1 MPRIEGVA
9 RKTTKEENEIF
20 AHVGPGTPLGET
32 FRRYWWAVGISE
44 DLKDKPTYI
53 RVLCEDLV
61 LWREAGGKPALLGSR
76 CSHRRTNLCFGT
88 VESNGLRCRHHG
100 WLYDPKG
107 VVLETPGEADE
118 SFRKS
123 IKHVAYPTQELGGM
137 IFAYFGPEPAPILPK
152 YDMLAGEGS
161 RHAFIQGVEAASWL
175 AVVENGLDPVHSTFL
190 HRDMPTMKERDW
202 REEVAG
208 EETWFEPIITQ
219 TSVGPVELGICYIVR
234 RPRKSGSGDLI
245 QVHGQTLPAF
255 NVSVGRWATPI
266 DDTHTLHVRVAW
278 RADGRDPGKGMYS
291 RVPVVAEPYK
301 EYLAFEDLPVEERN
315 APHPELGYSQK
326 LYPRQGEQ
334 DASMLISQGGMT
346 DRENENLLPHAEV
359 GVSVLRQKYLDMIE
373 DVRAGRDPIGVI
385 RNEALRDEVL
395 HMPRKWP
402 LYQA

>member
-1 MPRIEGVA
+1 MATRIEGVA

-20 AHVGPGTPLGET
+20 SHVGPWTPMGET
-32 FRRYWWAVGISE
+32 FRRYWWAVGVSA

-53 RVLCEDLV
+53 RVLGEDLV
-61 LWREAGGKPALLGSR
+61 LWRDADGNAALLGSR

-88 VESNGLRCRHHG
+88 VEAKGLRCRHHG

-107 VVLETPGEADE
+107 HVLETPGEPDD
-118 SFRKS
+118 SFRNS
-123 IKHVAYPTQELGGM
+123 IKHLAYPTQELGGM
-137 IFAYFGPEPAPILPK
+137 IFAYLGPEPAPILPK

-175 AVVENGLDPVHSTFL
+175 AVVENGLDPVHSAFL
-190 HRDMPTMKERDW
+190 HRDILEVRDW
-202 REEVAG
+202 KEEVAG
-208 EETWFEPIITQ
+208 EETWFEPIIVD
-219 TSVGPVELGICYIVR
+219 TSVGPLELGLFYMVR
-234 RPRKSGSGDLI
+234 RPRKSGGYLL
-245 QVHGQTLPAF
+245 QAHGQTLPAF

-278 RADGRDPGKGMYS
+278 RQDGRDPGQGMYS

-301 EYLAFEDLPVEERN
+301 EYLALNDLPVEERN
-315 APHPELGYSQK
+315 APHPELGYSHK

-334 DASMLISQGGMT
+334 DASMLISQGAMP

-359 GVSVLRQKYLDMIE
+359 GVSVLRQKYLEMVA
-373 DVRAGRDPIGVI
+373 DVKAGRDPIGVI

-395 HMPRKWP
+395 HIPRKWP
-402 LYQA
+402 IQPA